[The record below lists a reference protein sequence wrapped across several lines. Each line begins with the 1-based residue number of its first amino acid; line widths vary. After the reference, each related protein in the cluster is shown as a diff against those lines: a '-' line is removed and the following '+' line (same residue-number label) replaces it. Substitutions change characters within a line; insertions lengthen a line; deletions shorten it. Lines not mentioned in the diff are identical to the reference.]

1 MVLSWATLVW
11 LFSVVSILFC
21 RVMQFKRKTTLSSQ
35 ANAYPLKLLGKT
47 LHCLLKCPSRVLE
60 TEQKNSE
67 WSSNHPT
74 QVLLNFNIKIMRF
87 WSPYSLSSSHY
98 GHFTPCPRAVTIKFW
113 GPFEV
118 SWRRYHGIFLFVW
131 SQAFECSEKTSMTR
145 LSPKCYFTI
154 ILFMGILP
162 HMKLKINQGLWDFE
176 VSWSPGFVLDPL
188 LWGGLDVKHGEP
200 WSIIHFM
207 PCKTPCRFLIPFK
220 FSWSLRS
227 STSSVKWSETLSTFF
242 NNKRF

>member
-35 ANAYPLKLLGKT
+35 ANAYPLKLLGET
-47 LHCLLKCPSRVLE
+47 LHCLLKCPSWVLE

-74 QVLLNFNIKIMRF
+74 QVLINFNIKIMRF
-87 WSPYSLSSSHY
+87 WSPYSLSSSYY
-98 GHFTPCPRAVTIKFW
+98 GHFTLAQGPWFW

-118 SWRRYHGIFLFVW
+118 IWRLYHGILIFMW
-131 SQAFECSEKTSMTR
+131 SQAFQCGEKTSMFR
-145 LSPKCYFTI
+145 LSPKCHFII

-162 HMKLKINQGLWDFE
+162 HMKLK
-176 VSWSPGFVLDPL
+176 
-188 LWGGLDVKHGEP
+188 
-200 WSIIHFM
+200 
-207 PCKTPCRFLIPFK
+207 
-220 FSWSLRS
+220 
-227 STSSVKWSETLSTFF
+227 
-242 NNKRF
+242 